1 MLKSFFSQWPGL
13 IKESLLEII
22 ASTKVLSR
30 TVRVLDEKNAKDEVG
45 EVFAM
50 IDQDRLNR
58 ITILYLLFDI
68 LVFTETVL

>member
-1 MLKSFFSQWPGL
+1 MSKSFSSQWPGFSR
-13 IKESLLEII
+13 KSQLEII

-50 IDQDRLNR
+50 IDQDR
-58 ITILYLLFDI
+58 
-68 LVFTETVL
+68 

>member
-1 MLKSFFSQWPGL
+1 MSKSFFSQWPGL

-50 IDQDRLNR
+50 IDQDR
-58 ITILYLLFDI
+58 
-68 LVFTETVL
+68 